1 MQKYLKF
8 CKRTSKIAKFAGL
21 LRVCAR
27 VSMTFMARIEE
38 IRSLFPALSR
48 KVYGKDLVYFDNA
61 ATSQRPQSVID
72 MWTKIT
78 SESNA
83 NIHRAV
89 HRLADEATQA
99 YEQARD
105 SVRDFINARSREEI
119 IFTSGTTAA
128 VNLVAFS
135 FGEAFVKEG
144 DEVVVTEAEHHSN
157 IVPWQM
163 MCKRKG
169 AVLKV
174 LPVDDSGHLRTEMLD
189 EILSDKTRIMAV
201 THISNVLGLINPVK
215 EIIEKCH
222 ASGIP
227 VLIDGA
233 QGVVHS
239 KVDVQDL
246 DCDFY
251 VFSGHKLYAATGTG
265 VLYGKKELLDAMP
278 PYMGGGEMVGTVSF
292 EETTYAPLPMKF
304 EAGTQNF
311 ASAATLKS
319 AIEFTNLLNDNEL
332 VDKLDKIR
340 DYLLDYLR
348 SDERITLY
356 GVPRGTN
363 EEKIP
368 LFSFTVKGIHHE
380 DLALILD
387 KMGIAVRSGQMCAEP
402 LMTRFGVTGMLRVSL
417 APYNT
422 LEEAE
427 YFIRCLD
434 KAIKMLQ

>member
-1 MQKYLKF
+1 MDIQQ
-8 CKRTSKIAKFAGL
+8 
-21 LRVCAR
+21 
-27 VSMTFMARIEE
+27 
-38 IRSLFPALSR
+38 IRNMFPSLSR
-48 KVYGKDLVYFDNA
+48 KVYGKNLVYFDNA
-61 ATSQRPQSVID
+61 ATSQRVQTVLDEWNRIS
-72 MWTKIT
+72 

-99 YEQARD
+99 YEGARD
-105 SVRDFINARSREEI
+105 AVKEYLNAAGREEI

-128 VNLVAFS
+128 VNLVAFCY
-135 FGEAFVKEG
+135 GEAFVKEG
-144 DEVVVTEAEHHSN
+144 DEVIVTEAEHHSN

-163 MCKRKG
+163 MCRRKG

-174 LPVDDSGHLRTEMLD
+174 LPVDDSGHLMIEKLEELITERT
-189 EILSDKTRIMAV
+189 KIMAV

-222 ASGIP
+222 SRGVP
-227 VLIDGA
+227 VLVDGA
-233 QGVVHS
+233 QGAVHC
-239 KVDVQDL
+239 KIDVQEM

-265 VLYGKKELLDAMP
+265 VLYGKKKWLDAMP

-292 EETTYAPLPMKF
+292 KETTFAPLPMKY

-311 ASAATLKS
+311 ASAATLKP
-319 AIEFTNLLNDNEL
+319 ALEFINLLNDNEL
-332 VDKLDKIR
+332 VKYNDKIK
-340 DYLLDYLR
+340 DYLLDYFNN
-348 SDERITLY
+348 DPRIRLY
-356 GVPRGTN
+356 GVPRGTS

-368 LFSFTVKGIHHE
+368 LFSFSVQGVHHE

-402 LMTRFGVTGMLRVSL
+402 VMDRFGVTGMLRASL

-422 LEEAE
+422 MEEAE
-427 YFIRCLD
+427 YFVKCLN
-434 KAIKMLQ
+434 KAIDMLI

>member
-1 MQKYLKF
+1 MN
-8 CKRTSKIAKFAGL
+8 IND
-21 LRVCAR
+21 
-27 VSMTFMARIEE
+27 
-38 IRSLFPALSR
+38 IRAMFPALSR

-61 ATSQRPQSVID
+61 ATSQRVQSVLD
-72 MWTKIT
+72 EWNRVS

-105 SVRDFINARSREEI
+105 AVKDFLNAQTREEI
-119 IFTSGTTAA
+119 VFTSGTTAA
-128 VNLVAFS
+128 INLVAFS
-135 FGEAFVKEG
+135 FGEAFVGAG
-144 DEVVVTEAEHHSN
+144 DEVIVTEAEHHSN

-174 LPVDDSGHLRTEMLD
+174 LPVDENGYIKVENLD
-189 EILSDKTRIMAV
+189 ELLTEKTRIVAC
-201 THISNVLGLINPVK
+201 THISNVLGIINPIK
-215 EIIEKCH
+215 EIIEMCH
-222 ASGIP
+222 SKDVP
-227 VLIDGA
+227 VLVDGA
-233 QGVVHS
+233 QGAVHC

-265 VLYGKKELLDAMP
+265 VLYGKKKWLDAMP
-278 PYMGGGEMVGTVSF
+278 PYMGGGEMVGTVTF
-292 EETTYAPLPMKF
+292 AETTYAPLPMKF

-311 ASAATLKS
+311 ASAATLKT
-319 AIEFTNLLNDNEL
+319 AIEFINLLNDNEL
-332 VDKLDKIR
+332 IKYNDEIR
-340 DYLLDYLR
+340 DYLLDVL
-348 SDERITLY
+348 SNDERINLY

-363 EEKIP
+363 ENKIP
-368 LFSFTVKGIHHE
+368 LFSFTVNGVHHE

-402 LMTRFGVTGMLRVSL
+402 LMDRFGVTGMLRVSV

-422 LEEAE
+422 MEEAQ
-427 YFIRCLD
+427 YFVKCLNR
-434 KAIKMLQ
+434 AIDMLM

>member
-1 MQKYLKF
+1 MN
-8 CKRTSKIAKFAGL
+8 INDI
-21 LRVCAR
+21 
-27 VSMTFMARIEE
+27 RIM
-38 IRSLFPALSR
+38 FPALSR

-61 ATSQRPQSVID
+61 ATSQRVQTVLDEWYRVSA
-72 MWTKIT
+72 
-78 SESNA
+78 ESNA

-105 SVRDFINARSREEI
+105 AVKGFLNAQVREEI

-128 VNLVAFS
+128 INLVAFS
-135 FGEAFVKEG
+135 FGEAYVTEG
-144 DEVVVTEAEHHSN
+144 DEVIVTEAEHHSN

-174 LPVDDSGHLRTEMLD
+174 IPVDDNGYLKVEMLD
-189 EILSDKTRIMAV
+189 ELLTDRTKIVAC
-201 THISNVLGLINPVK
+201 THISNVLGIINPVK
-215 EIIEKCH
+215 EIIRKCH
-222 ASGIP
+222 AMNVP
-227 VLIDGA
+227 VLVDGA
-233 QGVVHS
+233 QGAVHC
-239 KVDVQDL
+239 KVDVQDM

-265 VLYGKKELLDAMP
+265 VLYGKKKWLDAMP
-278 PYMGGGEMVGTVSF
+278 PYMGGGEMVGTVTF
-292 EETTYAPLPMKF
+292 AETTYAPLPMKF

-311 ASAATLKS
+311 ASAATLKQ
-319 AIEFTNLLNDNEL
+319 AIEFINLLNDNEL
-332 VDKLDKIR
+332 IKYNEEIR
-340 DYLLDYLR
+340 DYLLEVL
-348 SDERITLY
+348 SNDERIRLY
-356 GVPRGTN
+356 GVPRGTS

-368 LFSFTVKGIHHE
+368 LFSFTVNGIHHE

-402 LMTRFGVTGMLRVSL
+402 LMDRFGVTGMLRVSV

-422 LEEAE
+422 MEEAE
-427 YFIRCLD
+427 YFVKCLNR
-434 KAIKMLQ
+434 AIDMLM